1 MPAHFSRMRHVVC
14 HVDYIEVPWY
24 LLHHHVKP
32 FILQWHTFV
41 HIWQLRLIIPQYSC
55 LLYLHLFLCLNS
67 WISQE
72 RLVAVVQYLSCLLLY
87 YSLFTFHMVQFKS
100 FENHI
105 TTHTSKYKEYL
116 WVFTNLYKETTN
128 LRYLFYL
135 QICKLHTLKFYPLKE
150 NLCLQPIFVPLLILH
165 MVLPAFT
172 SYISTSSISF
182 CPYITS
188 SNQVSHKVVVNE

>member
-32 FILQWHTFV
+32 FILQWHTFA

-87 YSLFTFHMVQFKS
+87 YSLFTYHMV
-100 FENHI
+100 
-105 TTHTSKYKEYL
+105 
-116 WVFTNLYKETTN
+116 
-128 LRYLFYL
+128 
-135 QICKLHTLKFYPLKE
+135 
-150 NLCLQPIFVPLLILH
+150 QPIFVPLLILY

-188 SNQVSHKVVVNE
+188 SSNQVSHKVVVNE

>member
-32 FILQWHTFV
+32 FILQWHTFA

-100 FENHI
+100 LKNHI
-105 TTHTSKYKEYL
+105 TTHTLKYKL
-116 WVFTNLYKETTN
+116 CLLVFTNLYKETIN
-128 LRYLFYL
+128 S
-135 QICKLHTLKFYPLKE
+135 TL
-150 NLCLQPIFVPLLILH
+150 
-165 MVLPAFT
+165 VLSRIAL
-172 SYISTSSISF
+172 S
-182 CPYITS
+182 S
-188 SNQVSHKVVVNE
+188 SNLQDNIHSSFIH